1 MIKKEIDP
9 ETANQIK
16 KELAELRV
24 QLENQKKAKKKSIK
38 AKVEKP
44 KKKSIKAK
52 VEKPKKKSIKAK
64 VEKPK
69 KKSIKA
75 KVEKPT
81 KAELAKAKVQKPTKK
96 SIKAKVQKP
105 KKKSIKAKVEKPTK
119 KSIKAKVEKPKKKSI
134 KAKVQKPK
142 KPTKAELAKARKEA
156 KIQKEKAEAEAQAK
170 EEAARRTHEDELEE
184 QFSDEQIRNFQI
196 EKMDM
201 DKLTNKVCE
210 IIAEFEDT
218 GMLQSDLWK
227 KLKLNSR
234 DGSRLALRLERRGL
248 ITREKILQKGR
259 WTYKLIIE
267 QAPIKLES
275 LIDSPCLT
283 CPVEQKCDSENAYPE
298 PSPLHCQ
305 LIEDWVAVEFSKK
318 KK

>member
-9 ETANQIK
+9 ETAKQIK
-16 KELAELRV
+16 EELAELRT
-24 QLENQKKAKKKSIK
+24 QLEIQKKAKKKPVKSK
-38 AKVEKP
+38 EVKP
-44 KKKSIKAK
+44 KKKPVKSKE
-52 VEKPKKKSIKAK
+52 VKPKKKPVKSKE
-64 VEKPK
+64 VKPK
-69 KKSIKA
+69 KKP
-75 KVEKPT
+75 V
-81 KAELAKAKVQKPTKK
+81 K
-96 SIKAKVQKP
+96 SKEVKP
-105 KKKSIKAKVEKPTK
+105 KKKPVKSKAV
-119 KSIKAKVEKPKKKSI
+119 KPKKKLTKAQLE
-134 KAKVQKPK
+134 KAKKIA
-142 KPTKAELAKARKEA
+142 KAEREKAKKIAKAE
-156 KIQKEKAEAEAQAK
+156 KEKAEAEAKAAK
-170 EEAARRTHEDELEE
+170 EKAERTHEDDLEE

-210 IIAEFEDT
+210 IIADYEDK

-275 LIDSPCLT
+275 LVDSPCLT
-283 CPVEQKCDSENAYPE
+283 CPVEQKCDFENAYPE

-305 LIEDWVAVEFSKK
+305 LIEDWVAVDFSKK

>member
-1 MIKKEIDP
+1 MKKKEIDP
-9 ETANQIK
+9 ETANEIK
-16 KELAELRV
+16 KELAELRA
-24 QLENQKKAKKKSIK
+24 QLESQKKLKKKA
-38 AKVEKP
+38 AKPKEEKP
-44 KKKSIKAK
+44 KKKAAK
-52 VEKPKKKSIKAK
+52 PKEVKPKKK
-64 VEKPK
+64 
-69 KKSIKA
+69 
-75 KVEKPT
+75 T
-81 KAELAKAKVQKPTKK
+81 KAEINAAKKAAKA
-96 SIKAKVQKP
+96 A
-105 KKKSIKAKVEKPTK
+105 
-119 KSIKAKVEKPKKKSI
+119 
-134 KAKVQKPK
+134 
-142 KPTKAELAKARKEA
+142 
-156 KIQKEKAEAEAQAK
+156 KEKEEAEAKAAK
-170 EEAARRTHEDELEE
+170 EAAERTPEDDLEE

-210 IIAEFEDT
+210 IIADFEDK

-248 ITREKILQKGR
+248 ISREKILQKGR

-275 LIDSPCLT
+275 LVNSPCLT
-283 CPVEQKCDSENAYPE
+283 CPVEQKCDFENSYPE

-305 LIEDWVAVEFSKK
+305 LIEDWVAVDLSKK

>member
-16 KELAELRV
+16 KELAELRA
-24 QLENQKKAKKKSIK
+24 QLDSQKKQKKKAAK
-38 AKVEKP
+38 PKVEKP
-44 KKKSIKAK
+44 KKKAAKPK
-52 VEKPKKKSIKAK
+52 VEKPKKKAAKPK

-69 KKSIKA
+69 KKAA
-75 KVEKPT
+75 KP
-81 KAELAKAKVQKPTKK
+81 
-96 SIKAKVQKP
+96 
-105 KKKSIKAKVEKPTK
+105 
-119 KSIKAKVEKPKKKSI
+119 KVEKPKKKAAKPKVEKPKK
-134 KAKVQKPK
+134 KAAKPKVEKPKKKAAKPKVEKPK
-142 KPTKAELAKARKEA
+142 KPTKAEIAQARKDAKAA
-156 KIQKEKAEAEAQAK
+156 KEKAEADAKAAK
-170 EEAARRTHEDELEE
+170 EAAERTPEDDLEE
-184 QFSDEQIRNFQI
+184 QFSDEQIRNFTI

-201 DKLTNKVCE
+201 DRLTNKVCE
-210 IIAEFEDT
+210 IIADFEEN

-248 ITREKILQKGR
+248 ISREKILQKGR

-275 LIDSPCLT
+275 LIDAPCLT
-283 CPVEQKCDSENAYPE
+283 CTVEQKCDVENAYPA

-305 LIEDWVAVEFSKK
+305 LIEDWVTIEFSKK

>member
-1 MIKKEIDP
+1 MVKKEIDP
-9 ETANQIK
+9 ETANEIK
-16 KELAELRV
+16 KELAELRA
-24 QLENQKKAKKKSIK
+24 QLESHKGPKKAAKT
-38 AKVEKP
+38 KVE
-44 KKKSIKAK
+44 
-52 VEKPKKKSIKAK
+52 
-64 VEKPK
+64 
-69 KKSIKA
+69 
-75 KVEKPT
+75 
-81 KAELAKAKVQKPTKK
+81 
-96 SIKAKVQKP
+96 
-105 KKKSIKAKVEKPTK
+105 
-119 KSIKAKVEKPKKKSI
+119 
-134 KAKVQKPK
+134 KPK

-156 KIQKEKAEAEAQAK
+156 KIEKERLEAEAKAK
-170 EEAARRTHEDELEE
+170 EEAAQRTIEDEIEE

-210 IIAEFEDT
+210 IIADFEEK

-248 ITREKILQKGR
+248 ISREKILQKGR

-275 LIDSPCLT
+275 LVNSPCLT

-305 LIEDWVAVEFSKK
+305 LIEDWVTVEFSKK

>member
-1 MIKKEIDP
+1 MAKKEIDP
-9 ETANQIK
+9 ETANEIK
-16 KELAELRV
+16 KELAELRA
-24 QLENQKKAKKKSIK
+24 QLESQK
-38 AKVEKP
+38 KP
-44 KKKSIKAK
+44 KKKAAK
-52 VEKPKKKSIKAK
+52 PEADKPKKKAAKPKAD
-64 VEKPK
+64 KPK
-69 KKSIKA
+69 KKAA
-75 KVEKPT
+75 KP
-81 KAELAKAKVQKPTKK
+81 KAE
-96 SIKAKVQKP
+96 
-105 KKKSIKAKVEKPTK
+105 
-119 KSIKAKVEKPKKKSI
+119 
-134 KAKVQKPK
+134 KPK

-156 KIQKEKAEAEAQAK
+156 KEAKEKAEAEARAK
-170 EEAARRTHEDELEE
+170 EEAAKRTPEDELEE

-210 IIAEFEDT
+210 IIADFEEK

-248 ITREKILQKGR
+248 ISREKILQKGR

-275 LIDSPCLT
+275 LVDSPCLT
-283 CPVEQKCDSENAYPE
+283 CPVEQKCDFENAYPE

-305 LIEDWVAVEFSKK
+305 LIEDWVTIEFSKK

>member
-1 MIKKEIDP
+1 MVKKEIDP
-9 ETANQIK
+9 ETANEIK
-16 KELAELRV
+16 KELAELRA
-24 QLENQKKAKKKSIK
+24 QLENQKKPKKT
-38 AKVEKP
+38 AKP
-44 KKKSIKAK
+44 KT
-52 VEKPKKKSIKAK
+52 E
-64 VEKPK
+64 
-69 KKSIKA
+69 
-75 KVEKPT
+75 
-81 KAELAKAKVQKPTKK
+81 
-96 SIKAKVQKP
+96 
-105 KKKSIKAKVEKPTK
+105 
-119 KSIKAKVEKPKKKSI
+119 
-134 KAKVQKPK
+134 KPK

-156 KIQKEKAEAEAQAK
+156 KAEKERLEAEAKAK
-170 EEAARRTHEDELEE
+170 EEAAKRTVEDELEE

-210 IIAEFEDT
+210 IIADFEEK

-248 ITREKILQKGR
+248 ISREKILQKGR

-275 LIDSPCLT
+275 LVDSPCLT
-283 CPVEQKCDSENAYPE
+283 CPVEQKCDFENAYPE

-305 LIEDWVAVEFSKK
+305 LIEDWVTVEFSKK
-318 KK
+318 KR

>member
-1 MIKKEIDP
+1 MPKLKK
-9 ETANQIK
+9 K
-16 KELAELRV
+16 KLRLK
-24 QLENQKKAKKKSIK
+24 QKQKK
-38 AKVEKP
+38 KP
-44 KKKSIKAK
+44 LR
-52 VEKPKKKSIKAK
+52 E
-64 VEKPK
+64 
-69 KKSIKA
+69 
-75 KVEKPT
+75 
-81 KAELAKAKVQKPTKK
+81 
-96 SIKAKVQKP
+96 
-105 KKKSIKAKVEKPTK
+105 
-119 KSIKAKVEKPKKKSI
+119 
-134 KAKVQKPK
+134 
-142 KPTKAELAKARKEA
+142 
-156 KIQKEKAEAEAQAK
+156 
-170 EEAARRTHEDELEE
+170 RTEDELEE

-210 IIAEFEDT
+210 IIADYEDK

-248 ITREKILQKGR
+248 ITREKILKKGR

-283 CPVEQKCDSENAYPE
+283 CPVEQKCDFENAYPE

-305 LIEDWVAVEFSKK
+305 LIEDWVAVDFSKK

>member
-1 MIKKEIDP
+1 MVKKEIDP
-9 ETANQIK
+9 ETANEIK
-16 KELAELRV
+16 KELAELRA
-24 QLENQKKAKKKSIK
+24 QLENQKKPKK
-38 AKVEKP
+38 AAKP
-44 KKKSIKAK
+44 K
-52 VEKPKKKSIKAK
+52 
-64 VEKPK
+64 
-69 KKSIKA
+69 
-75 KVEKPT
+75 
-81 KAELAKAKVQKPTKK
+81 AE
-96 SIKAKVQKP
+96 
-105 KKKSIKAKVEKPTK
+105 
-119 KSIKAKVEKPKKKSI
+119 
-134 KAKVQKPK
+134 KPK

-156 KIQKEKAEAEAQAK
+156 KAEKERLEAEAKAK
-170 EEAARRTHEDELEE
+170 EEAAKRTVEDELEE

-210 IIAEFEDT
+210 IIADLEEK

-248 ITREKILQKGR
+248 ISREKILQKGR

-275 LIDSPCLT
+275 LVDSPCLT
-283 CPVEQKCDSENAYPE
+283 CPVEQKCDFENTYPE

-305 LIEDWVAVEFSKK
+305 LIEDWVTVEFSKK
-318 KK
+318 KR

>member
-1 MIKKEIDP
+1 MKKKEIDP
-9 ETANQIK
+9 ETANEIK
-16 KELAELRV
+16 KELAELRA
-24 QLENQKKAKKKSIK
+24 QLESQKKLKKKA
-38 AKVEKP
+38 AKPKEEKP
-44 KKKSIKAK
+44 KKKAAK
-52 VEKPKKKSIKAK
+52 PKEEKPKKKAA
-64 VEKPK
+64 KPK
-69 KKSIKA
+69 KK
-75 KVEKPT
+75 T
-81 KAELAKAKVQKPTKK
+81 KAEINAAKKAAKA
-96 SIKAKVQKP
+96 A
-105 KKKSIKAKVEKPTK
+105 
-119 KSIKAKVEKPKKKSI
+119 
-134 KAKVQKPK
+134 
-142 KPTKAELAKARKEA
+142 
-156 KIQKEKAEAEAQAK
+156 KEKEEAEAKAAK
-170 EEAARRTHEDELEE
+170 EAAERTPEDDLEE

-210 IIAEFEDT
+210 IIADFEDK

-248 ITREKILQKGR
+248 ISREKILQKGR

-275 LIDSPCLT
+275 LVNSPCLT
-283 CPVEQKCDSENAYPE
+283 CPVEQKCDFENSYPE

-305 LIEDWVAVEFSKK
+305 LIEDWVAVDFSKK

>member
-1 MIKKEIDP
+1 MKKKEIDP
-9 ETANQIK
+9 ETANEIK
-16 KELAELRV
+16 KELAE
-24 QLENQKKAKKKSIK
+24 KKAAKSK
-38 AKVEKP
+38 EEKP
-44 KKKSIKAK
+44 KKKAAK
-52 VEKPKKKSIKAK
+52 SKEEKPKKK
-64 VEKPK
+64 
-69 KKSIKA
+69 
-75 KVEKPT
+75 T
-81 KAELAKAKVQKPTKK
+81 KAEIAQAKKDAKAAKEKEEAEAKAK
-96 SIKAKVQKP
+96 
-105 KKKSIKAKVEKPTK
+105 
-119 KSIKAKVEKPKKKSI
+119 
-134 KAKVQKPK
+134 
-142 KPTKAELAKARKEA
+142 KEA
-156 KIQKEKAEAEAQAK
+156 AE
-170 EEAARRTHEDELEE
+170 RTPEDDLEE

-210 IIAEFEDT
+210 IIADFEEK

-248 ITREKILQKGR
+248 ISREKILQKGR

-275 LIDSPCLT
+275 LVNSPCLT
-283 CPVEQKCDSENAYPE
+283 CPVEQKCDFENAYPE

-305 LIEDWVAVEFSKK
+305 LIEDWVTVEFSKK

>member
-1 MIKKEIDP
+1 MTKKEIDP
-9 ETANQIK
+9 QTANEIK
-16 KELAELRV
+16 KELAELRA
-24 QLENQKKAKKKSIK
+24 QLENQKKPKKAAKPK
-38 AKVEKP
+38 AEKP
-44 KKKSIKAK
+44 KKAA
-52 VEKPKKKSIKAK
+52 KPK
-64 VEKPK
+64 
-69 KKSIKA
+69 
-75 KVEKPT
+75 
-81 KAELAKAKVQKPTKK
+81 AE
-96 SIKAKVQKP
+96 
-105 KKKSIKAKVEKPTK
+105 
-119 KSIKAKVEKPKKKSI
+119 
-134 KAKVQKPK
+134 KPK
-142 KPTKAELAKARKEA
+142 KPTKAELAKARKAA
-156 KIQKEKAEAEAQAK
+156 KEEKERLEAEAKAK
-170 EEAARRTHEDELEE
+170 KEAEERTVEDELEE

-210 IIAEFEDT
+210 IIAEFEEK

-248 ITREKILQKGR
+248 ISREKILQKGR

-283 CPVEQKCDSENAYPE
+283 CPVEQKCDYENAYPE

-305 LIEDWVAVEFSKK
+305 LIEDWVTVEFSKK
-318 KK
+318 KKK

>member
-1 MIKKEIDP
+1 MKKKEIDP
-9 ETANQIK
+9 ETANEIK
-16 KELAELRV
+16 KELAELRA
-24 QLENQKKAKKKSIK
+24 QLESQKKLKKKA
-38 AKVEKP
+38 AKPKEEKP
-44 KKKSIKAK
+44 KKKAAK
-52 VEKPKKKSIKAK
+52 PKEEKPKKK
-64 VEKPK
+64 
-69 KKSIKA
+69 
-75 KVEKPT
+75 T
-81 KAELAKAKVQKPTKK
+81 KAEINAAKKAAKA
-96 SIKAKVQKP
+96 A
-105 KKKSIKAKVEKPTK
+105 
-119 KSIKAKVEKPKKKSI
+119 
-134 KAKVQKPK
+134 
-142 KPTKAELAKARKEA
+142 
-156 KIQKEKAEAEAQAK
+156 KEKEEAEAKAAK
-170 EEAARRTHEDELEE
+170 EAAERTPEDDLEE

-210 IIAEFEDT
+210 IIADFEDK

-248 ITREKILQKGR
+248 ISREKILQKGR

-275 LIDSPCLT
+275 LVNSPCLT
-283 CPVEQKCDSENAYPE
+283 CTVEQKCDFENSYPE

-305 LIEDWVAVEFSKK
+305 LIEDWVAVDFSKK